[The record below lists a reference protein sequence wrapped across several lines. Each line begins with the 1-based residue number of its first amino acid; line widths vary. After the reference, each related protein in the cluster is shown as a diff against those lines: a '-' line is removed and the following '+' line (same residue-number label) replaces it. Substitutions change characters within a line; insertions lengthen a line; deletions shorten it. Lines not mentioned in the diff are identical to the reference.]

1 MSALVSGYGTEGAS
15 SEASSVEAYGEANHV
30 IGGYVFSFVF
40 GVWQSLIGE
49 VEGCVE
55 FLGRHG
61 RVGRIDDDRFCSF
74 S

>member
-40 GVWQSLIGE
+40 GVWQSLIG
-49 VEGCVE
+49 
-55 FLGRHG
+55 
-61 RVGRIDDDRFCSF
+61 
-74 S
+74 